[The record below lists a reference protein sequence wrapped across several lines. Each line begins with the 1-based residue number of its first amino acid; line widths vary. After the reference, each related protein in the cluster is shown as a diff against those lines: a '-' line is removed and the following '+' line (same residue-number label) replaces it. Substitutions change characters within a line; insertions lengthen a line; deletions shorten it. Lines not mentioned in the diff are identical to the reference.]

1 MAHYRLALV
10 LKEQGKKEEALEH
23 LEQIED
29 LAPSFPD
36 IDMSLGT
43 LYGQV
48 NRMGLAHFYL
58 GRYYLSRS
66 NWEVAV
72 FHYRKARPLLGDSR
86 RSWMSWTG
94 VERSRETAER
104 KGKYQDQEMRP
115 AT

>member
-1 MAHYRLALV
+1 M
-10 LKEQGKKEEALEH
+10 
-23 LEQIED
+23 EQIED

-36 IDMSLGT
+36 IDMGLGT

-72 FHYRKARPLLGDSR
+72 FHYRKARPLLGDSPQKLDELDR
-86 RSWMSWTG
+86 GLKAIS
-94 VERSRETAER
+94 VEIKKEPIDDGA
-104 KGKYQDQEMRP
+104 
-115 AT
+115 